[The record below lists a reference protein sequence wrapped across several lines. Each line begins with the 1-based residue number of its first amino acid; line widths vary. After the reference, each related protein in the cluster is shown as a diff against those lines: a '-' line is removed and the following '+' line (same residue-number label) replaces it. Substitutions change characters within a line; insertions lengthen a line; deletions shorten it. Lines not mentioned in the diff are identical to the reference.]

1 MSLVPAAAELSPT
14 GKNTPLISCVL
25 LCVCVSVPPHPPRPP
40 IMARGYG
47 SSEVRSAQACSCF
60 LSAGVERGGFGS
72 GAQGGRQ
79 SGGVRPKELD
89 DYMSLLG
96 LLFLTQL
103 NANPQ
108 PPCGTERC
116 FGLAGG

>member
-1 MSLVPAAAELSPT
+1 
-14 GKNTPLISCVL
+14 
-25 LCVCVSVPPHPPRPP
+25 
-40 IMARGYG
+40 MARGYG
-47 SSEVRSAQACSCF
+47 SREVRSAQACSCF

-116 FGLAGG
+116 SGLAGGG